1 MGSSGELKVSTRGQM
16 SLPVEARRRW
26 GLNEGGSVGFLDVGD
41 AVVLVPGGI
50 DLLRDQALDAVAAT
64 DWESAQDGFGDAELA
79 TE

>member
-1 MGSSGELKVSTRGQM
+1 M
-16 SLPVEARRRW
+16 SLPAEARRRW
-26 GLNEGGSVGFLDVGD
+26 GLNEGGSVGFLGVGD

-50 DLLRDQALDAVAAT
+50 HLLRDQGLDAGAAT